1 MLMTEFKPNRYEV
14 DLDRVAHYN
23 QDLKIKTLAELIH
36 NSATRYTDRPFLG
49 EKVDGA
55 YRWMT
60 YGEFEVEMLRV
71 RALFKKYGIEKGDRI
86 AIIAN
91 NSVPFALAAYAAYG
105 LGAVIVPMY
114 EVQAKSDWQFIFGDA
129 TPKLAIVKNDA
140 IRCQIEML
148 ETPGLEHIFVIAP
161 QSAKSFLDEA
171 RQLEPLDAADDV
183 ATEDDLCDI
192 IYTSG
197 TTGRPHGVELTHKNV
212 AHDIVISA
220 WMFDYCCEDR
230 VLSFLPWAHGF
241 GKTVDFGLFPALGA
255 AVGLAESTKTIAQNL
270 TEVRPTVLCA
280 VPKIFNGIY
289 EKLHIKLEGKRAMR
303 ALFARAQ
310 RIMHEARTR
319 KLRRLERLEYKLM
332 DKLVGSKIRDVFG
345 GCIKFCVSGGAS
357 LSPEIAT
364 FFEDF
369 GIRVFEGY
377 GMTEHSPVISI
388 NYNADKIGSVG
399 VPLPTVKVEIEPID
413 AEDAEQNASGIGEIV
428 ISSDCIM
435 RGYHN
440 DDEGTRAVIDEQGR
454 LHTGDTGYI
463 DDDGYI
469 YIMGRIKEQ
478 YKLANGKFVVPS
490 AIETRICASPDIDF
504 AILYGAGM
512 PYNVVLLRPSSDF
525 IAKVVAANR
534 LGDIATD
541 ARAEHPAMRV
551 AVAKVL
557 ESATQGLRGYENP
570 QKFAVILDDWSIANG
585 ILTPA
590 LKIKRREVEKRYA
603 DLIQSLYN
611 ND

>member
-71 RALFKKYGIEKGDRI
+71 RALFKKYGIAKGDRI

-171 RQLEPLDAADDV
+171 RELEPLDAADDV

-399 VPLPTVKVEIEPID
+399 VPLPTVKVEIEPSD
-413 AEDAEQNASGIGEIV
+413 AVDAEQNASGIGEIV

-490 AIETRICASPDIDF
+490 AIETRICTSPDIDF

-541 ARAEHPAMRV
+541 ARAEHPAMRA

>member
-71 RALFKKYGIEKGDRI
+71 RALFKKYGIAKGDRI

-171 RQLEPLDAADDV
+171 RELEPLDAADDV

-399 VPLPTVKVEIEPID
+399 VPLPTVKVEIEPSD
-413 AEDAEQNASGIGEIV
+413 AVDAEQNASGIGEIV

-440 DDEGTRAVIDEQGR
+440 DGEGTRAVIDEQGR

-541 ARAEHPAMRV
+541 ARAEHPAMRA

>member
-23 QDLKIKTLAELIH
+23 QDLKIKTLSELIH

-60 YGEFEVEMLRV
+60 YGEFEAEMLRV
-71 RALFKKYGIEKGDRI
+71 RALFKKYGIAKGDRI

-171 RQLEPLDAADDV
+171 RELEPLDAADDV

-399 VPLPTVKVEIEPID
+399 VPLPTVKVEIEPSD
-413 AEDAEQNASGIGEIV
+413 AVDAEQNASGIGEIV

-440 DDEGTRAVIDEQGR
+440 DDDGTRAVIDEQGR

-504 AILYGAGM
+504 AILYGSGM

-525 IAKVVAANR
+525 IAKVVATNK

-541 ARAEHPAMRV
+541 ARAEHPAMR
-551 AVAKVL
+551 ASVAKVL

>member
-71 RALFKKYGIEKGDRI
+71 RALFKKYGIAKGDRI

-171 RQLEPLDAADDV
+171 RELEPLDAADDV

-399 VPLPTVKVEIEPID
+399 VPLPTVKVEIEPSD
-413 AEDAEQNASGIGEIV
+413 AVDAEQNASGIGEIV

-440 DDEGTRAVIDEQGR
+440 DGEGTRAVIDEQGR

-504 AILYGAGM
+504 AILYGSGM

-541 ARAEHPAMRV
+541 ARAEHPAMRA

>member
-71 RALFKKYGIEKGDRI
+71 RALFKKYGIAKGDRI

-171 RQLEPLDAADDV
+171 RELEPLDAADDV

-399 VPLPTVKVEIEPID
+399 VPLPTVKVEIEPSD
-413 AEDAEQNASGIGEIV
+413 AVDAEQNASGIGEIV

-440 DDEGTRAVIDEQGR
+440 DGEGTRAVIDEQGR

-504 AILYGAGM
+504 AILYGSGM

-541 ARAEHPAMRV
+541 TRAEHPAMRA

>member
-23 QDLKIKTLAELIH
+23 QDLKIKTLSELIH
-36 NSATRYTDRPFLG
+36 NSAMRYTDRPFWG

-71 RALFKKYGIEKGDRI
+71 RALFKKYGIVKGDRI

-129 TPKLAIVKNDA
+129 SPKLAIVKNDA

-148 ETPGLEHIFVIAP
+148 ETTGLEHIFVIAP
-161 QSAKSFLDEA
+161 QSDKSFLDEA
-171 RQLEPLDAADDV
+171 RELEPLDAADDV

-332 DKLVGSKIRDVFG
+332 DKLVASKIRDVFG

-413 AEDAEQNASGIGEIV
+413 AVDAEQNASGIGEIV

-440 DDEGTRAVIDEQGR
+440 DDDGTRAVIDEQGR

-525 IAKVVAANR
+525 IAKVVATNK

-541 ARAEHPAMRV
+541 ARAEHPAMRA

>member
-23 QDLKIKTLAELIH
+23 QDLKIKTLSELIH

-71 RALFKKYGIEKGDRI
+71 RALFKKYGIAKGDRI

-171 RQLEPLDAADDV
+171 RELEPLDAADDV

-399 VPLPTVKVEIEPID
+399 VPLPTVKVEIEPSD
-413 AEDAEQNASGIGEIV
+413 AVDAEQNASGIGEIV

-440 DDEGTRAVIDEQGR
+440 DGEGTRAVIDEQGR

-541 ARAEHPAMRV
+541 ARAEHPAMRA

>member
-23 QDLKIKTLAELIH
+23 QDLKIKTLSELIH
-36 NSATRYTDRPFLG
+36 NSATRYTDRPFWG

-60 YGEFEVEMLRV
+60 YGEFEAEMLRV
-71 RALFKKYGIEKGDRI
+71 RALFKKYGIAKGDRI

-171 RQLEPLDAADDV
+171 REFEPLDAADDV

-310 RIMHEARTR
+310 RIMHEAR
-319 KLRRLERLEYKLM
+319 
-332 DKLVGSKIRDVFG
+332 
-345 GCIKFCVSGGAS
+345 
-357 LSPEIAT
+357 
-364 FFEDF
+364 
-369 GIRVFEGY
+369 
-377 GMTEHSPVISI
+377 
-388 NYNADKIGSVG
+388 
-399 VPLPTVKVEIEPID
+399 
-413 AEDAEQNASGIGEIV
+413 
-428 ISSDCIM
+428 
-435 RGYHN
+435 
-440 DDEGTRAVIDEQGR
+440 
-454 LHTGDTGYI
+454 
-463 DDDGYI
+463 
-469 YIMGRIKEQ
+469 
-478 YKLANGKFVVPS
+478 
-490 AIETRICASPDIDF
+490 
-504 AILYGAGM
+504 
-512 PYNVVLLRPSSDF
+512 
-525 IAKVVAANR
+525 
-534 LGDIATD
+534 
-541 ARAEHPAMRV
+541 
-551 AVAKVL
+551 
-557 ESATQGLRGYENP
+557 
-570 QKFAVILDDWSIANG
+570 
-585 ILTPA
+585 
-590 LKIKRREVEKRYA
+590 
-603 DLIQSLYN
+603 IQTHG
-611 ND
+611 